1 MGPKL
6 LKSKLMIFLVIFLV
20 FIAAMVAY
28 STLTRKESFTHEVL
42 LVTSMGNVTIG
53 LYDDMPITAGN
64 FLNLTRSAIYD
75 NTIFHRVVAN
85 FVVQGGDPTGTG
97 KGDPNIPTIPDE
109 LPNRHSNVMGNVAMA
124 KTAEANSASSQ
135 FFVNLKDNSADLDSN
150 YSVFGK
156 VTNGMDVVQAIGR
169 VETNPSGDLQD
180 RPIEDVKLIKA
191 IVLK

>member
-1 MGPKL
+1 MGPRL
-6 LKSKLMIFLVIFLV
+6 LKNKLMIFLVIFLV

-64 FLNLTRSAIYD
+64 FLNLTKSGIYD

-156 VTNGMDVVQAIGR
+156 VIDGMGVVQAIGR

-180 RPIEDVKLIKA
+180 RPIEDVKLINA
-191 IVLK
+191 TVLK

>member
-1 MGPKL
+1 MGPRL
-6 LKSKLMIFLVIFLV
+6 LKSKLTIFIVIFLV

-28 STLTRKESFTHEVL
+28 SALTRKESFTHEVL

-53 LYDDMPITAGN
+53 LYDDMPITTGN
-64 FLNLTRSAIYD
+64 FLNLTKSGIYD
-75 NTIFHRVVAN
+75 DTIFHRVVAN

-97 KGDPNIPTIPDE
+97 EGDPSIPTIPDE

-156 VTNGMDVVQAIGR
+156 VIDGMDVVQAIGR
-169 VETNPSGDLQD
+169 VETNLSGELQD
-180 RPIEDVKLIKA
+180 RPLEDVRLIKA
-191 IVLK
+191 IALK

>member
-6 LKSKLMIFLVIFLV
+6 LKSKLMIFLIIFLV

>member
-1 MGPKL
+1 MGPRIFKG
-6 LKSKLMIFLVIFLV
+6 KMMIFLVIFLV

-28 STLTRKESFTHEVL
+28 STLTRKESFVHEVL

-64 FLNLTRSAIYD
+64 FLNLTRSGIYD

-109 LPNRHSNVMGNVAMA
+109 LPNRHSNVLGNVAMA

-135 FFVNLKDNSADLDSN
+135 FYINLKDNSADLDSN

-169 VETNPSGDLQD
+169 VETSQSTELQD
-180 RPIEDVKLIKA
+180 RPIVDVKLIKA

>member
-1 MGPKL
+1 MGPRIFKG
-6 LKSKLMIFLVIFLV
+6 KMMIFLVIFLV

-28 STLTRKESFTHEVL
+28 STLTRKESFVHEVL

-64 FLNLTRSAIYD
+64 FLSLTRSGIYD

-109 LPNRHSNVMGNVAMA
+109 LPNRHSNVLGNVAMA

-135 FFVNLKDNSADLDSN
+135 FYINLKDNSADLDSN

-169 VETNPSGDLQD
+169 VETSQSTELQD
-180 RPIEDVKLIKA
+180 RPIVDVKLIKA

>member
-64 FLNLTRSAIYD
+64 FLNLTKSGVYD

-156 VTNGMDVVQAIGR
+156 VTDGMDVVQAIGR

-191 IVLK
+191 FLLK

>member
-1 MGPKL
+1 
-6 LKSKLMIFLVIFLV
+6 
-20 FIAAMVAY
+20 
-28 STLTRKESFTHEVL
+28 
-42 LVTSMGNVTIG
+42 
-53 LYDDMPITAGN
+53 
-64 FLNLTRSAIYD
+64 
-75 NTIFHRVVAN
+75 
-85 FVVQGGDPTGTG
+85 VVQGGDPTGTG

-135 FFVNLKDNSADLDSN
+135 FFVNLKDNSADLDSR

-156 VTNGMDVVQAIGR
+156 VIDGMDVVQAIGR

-180 RPIEDVKLIKA
+180 RPIVDVKLTKA

>member
-28 STLTRKESFTHEVL
+28 STLTRKEPFTYEVL

-53 LYDDMPITAGN
+53 LYDDMPVTAGN
-64 FLNLTRSAIYD
+64 FLNLTKSGVYD

-156 VTNGMDVVQAIGR
+156 VTDGMDVVQAIGR

-191 IVLK
+191 FLLK

>member
-28 STLTRKESFTHEVL
+28 STLTRKESFTYEVL

-64 FLNLTRSAIYD
+64 FLNLTKSGVYD

-135 FFVNLKDNSADLDSN
+135 FFVDLKDNSADLDSN

-156 VTNGMDVVQAIGR
+156 VTDGMDVVQAIGR

-191 IVLK
+191 FLLK

>member
-1 MGPKL
+1 
-6 LKSKLMIFLVIFLV
+6 
-20 FIAAMVAY
+20 
-28 STLTRKESFTHEVL
+28 
-42 LVTSMGNVTIG
+42 MGNVTIG

-64 FLNLTRSAIYD
+64 FLNLTKSGIYD

-97 KGDPNIPTIPDE
+97 EGDPSIPTIPDE

-156 VTNGMDVVQAIGR
+156 VIDGMDVVQAIGR
-169 VETNPSGDLQD
+169 VETNPSGELQD
-180 RPIEDVKLIKA
+180 RPLEDVRLIKA
-191 IVLK
+191 IALK

>member
-28 STLTRKESFTHEVL
+28 STLTRKESFTYEVL

-53 LYDDMPITAGN
+53 LFDDMPITAGN
-64 FLNLTRSAIYD
+64 FLNLTKSGVYD

-156 VTNGMDVVQAIGR
+156 VTDGMDVVQAIGR

-191 IVLK
+191 FLLK

>member
-28 STLTRKESFTHEVL
+28 STLTRKESFTYEVL

-64 FLNLTRSAIYD
+64 FLNLTKSGVYD

-156 VTNGMDVVQAIGR
+156 VTDGMDVVQAIGR

-191 IVLK
+191 FLLK